1 MTTEAA
7 AAPRHAG
14 AHYLRVLAAL
24 HETLVPRGY
33 LEIGV
38 RTGRSL
44 ALAGCASIGV
54 DPRFALRENVM
65 GGKPAL
71 HLFALTSD
79 EYFARHDPR
88 HLLPA
93 LDLAFVDGTH
103 RAEFVLR
110 EIRAIERVAQPGSVI
125 VLHDAVPTD
134 LLMARRSDQPP
145 FPPPITPGE
154 VRIGDVW
161 RLLPLLRRLR
171 PDLILHVL
179 DAPPSGLVLVTGL
192 DPASRV
198 LWDREADILAALPGM
213 SLAEIG
219 VEAFWAAQDV
229 RPTAEFAGAALL
241 ARIPR
246 FPPA

>member
-1 MTTEAA
+1 MAQGAA
-7 AAPRHAG
+7 PAPRHAG
-14 AHYLRVLAAL
+14 AHYLKVLAGL
-24 HETLVPRGY
+24 HEMLRPRGY

-44 ALAGCASIGV
+44 ALARCASIGV

-65 GGKPAL
+65 AGKPAL

-79 EYFARHDPR
+79 DYFAAHDPR
-88 HLLPA
+88 TLLPA

-110 EIRAIERVAQPGSVI
+110 EIRAIERAAHPGAVI
-125 VLHDAVPTD
+125 VLHDALPTD
-134 LLMARRSDQPP
+134 LVMARRSDQPP
-145 FPPPITPGE
+145 YPPPIQPGE
-154 VRIGDVW
+154 IRVGDVW

-171 PDLILHVL
+171 PDLVLHAL
-179 DAPPSGLVLVTGL
+179 DSPPTGLVLVTRL
-192 DPASRV
+192 DPSSRV
-198 LWDREADILAALPGM
+198 LWDREPEILAALPGM
-213 SLAEIG
+213 NLAEIG

-229 RPTAEFAGAALL
+229 RPTADYAGEALL
-241 ARIPR
+241 ARLPR